1 MADDPN
7 PSSPSGP
14 GQGYRDHGN
23 QPSRHEEGRRS
34 SSHEENRRQ
43 IVEGPIAHTDSIHN
57 PSVSSGA
64 AAGGAAAGGAAA
76 GGAAANLK
84 EEEEHFSPRERKPSP
99 EASASDEGRRRY
111 HHGRRRHSRRG
122 HRRRSFSPVGKG
134 AAGEALPPQSLVSTP
149 QQSLVSD
156 SNIVM
161 LNVLLDR
168 SLREEGLTSNIAD
181 LLSTPTGR
189 VQITPPES
197 SNPSAGSSVP
207 PAPPMSM
214 TMTDFGA
221 VSNFSGDENDK
232 KKQHPERH
240 GSVRGLCYS
249 CIEITSWRHRRRDGL
264 LVAYFL
270 FVLKDVAIRF

>member
-1 MADDPN
+1 MHLDE
-7 PSSPSGP
+7 
-14 GQGYRDHGN
+14 QEQYF
-23 QPSRHEEGRRS
+23 
-34 SSHEENRRQ
+34 
-43 IVEGPIAHTDSIHN
+43 T
-57 PSVSSGA
+57 
-64 AAGGAAAGGAAA
+64 
-76 GGAAANLK
+76 
-84 EEEEHFSPRERKPSP
+84 PREREPSP
-99 EASASDEGRRRY
+99 QAPSFSEEERK
-111 HHGRRRHSRRG
+111 RRRHGRHRRRCR

-249 CIEITSWRHRRRDGL
+249 CTEITSWRHRRRDGL

-270 FVLKDVAIRF
+270 FVLKDVAIQF